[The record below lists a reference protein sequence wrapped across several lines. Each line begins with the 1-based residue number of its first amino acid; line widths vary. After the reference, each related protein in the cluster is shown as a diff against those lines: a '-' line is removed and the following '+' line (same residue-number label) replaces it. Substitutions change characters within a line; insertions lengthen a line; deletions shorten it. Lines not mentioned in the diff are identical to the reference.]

1 MAKKDNQLVS
11 KKLSSKKKKDFLVQ
25 SKIEDYFEE
34 NNNNN
39 IDGLDKE
46 KMDINEN
53 LEKDDIK
60 KSSQINENNEE
71 NLSSQKCDK
80 NTNDEKLI
88 EVKIENEEIKNEE
101 EKLLENVLEI
111 EKKETKEN
119 GSAETDEK
127 DEVALQK
134 KKLDEIEQSVSKQS
148 SKKSKITN
156 LIFFIVNILIVGG
169 LMAYQILQEEFVPL
183 SGLRLDVL
191 ALFIC
196 VVLFAGTILT
206 DTIGFGYLL
215 KQSTG
220 KWRLGLAFKLNELG
234 RYYDAITPMAA
245 GGQPFEI
252 TYLKSRGVPIHSS
265 LSIPLTKYLFS
276 QIAWVIVCLACLIV
290 SFLDNSYG
298 TFVSVMSIIGFVFS
312 FFMLAITVFLS
323 VCKTVGKKL
332 VVKSLKLL
340 QKMKIVKNY
349 DKQYEKIT
357 KYISDFQDVMKQ
369 YAKSPKDF
377 IIMMFL
383 SLAKLLIN
391 YSIPFFVVMVF
402 MPGVESSLYIR
413 LLVLSV
419 LVDLSAS
426 FFPTPGGAGISEIS
440 FASAFGS
447 IVGENNI
454 LVWVILLWR
463 FFSYYIYLIQG
474 VFVLSYDIAIGNRKY
489 KWQVRKEK
497 LVEESAVFKQNQI
510 DKFRNDRA
518 KRRKSKQKNIGI
530 KEYL

>member
-1 MAKKDNQLVS
+1 MTKKDSQLKN
-11 KKLSSKKKKDFLVQ
+11 KKLSSEKGKDFLVQ
-25 SKIEDYFEE
+25 SNIDDFLNENKNINDVSVLENEKENFNNDETREKINEQQTTQNEVIDKNEEE
-34 NNNNN
+34 N
-39 IDGLDKE
+39 
-46 KMDINEN
+46 
-53 LEKDDIK
+53 
-60 KSSQINENNEE
+60 
-71 NLSSQKCDK
+71 
-80 NTNDEKLI
+80 LI
-88 EVKIENEEIKNEE
+88 EVKIENEELKTED
-101 EKLLENVLEI
+101 EKLLQDAFEI
-111 EKKETKEN
+111 EKKIEKEVKN
-119 GSAETDEK
+119 KLTNDNDEK

-134 KKLDEIEQSVSKQS
+134 KKLDEIEQSVSKQN

-156 LIFFIVNILIVGG
+156 LVFFFVNILIVGG
-169 LMAYQILQEEFVPL
+169 LMAYQILQEDFVPL
-183 SGLRLDVL
+183 SGLRIDFL

-196 VVLFAGTILT
+196 VVLFALT
-206 DTIGFGYLL
+206 MLSETFQFSYLI

-220 KWRLGLAFKLNELG
+220 KWRLGLSFKLNELG

-252 TYLKSRGVPIHSS
+252 TYLKSRGVPIHTA
-265 LSIPLTKYLFS
+265 LSIPLTRYLFT
-276 QIAWVIVCLACLIV
+276 QIAWVIICLVCLII
-290 SFLDNSYG
+290 SFVDNSYG

-377 IIMMFL
+377 IIMLFL
-383 SLAKLLIN
+383 CLAKLIIN
-391 YSIPFFVVMVF
+391 YSIPFFVVMTF
-402 MPGVESSLYIR
+402 MPGIEANLYIR
-413 LLVLSV
+413 LMVLSV

-463 FFSYYIYLIQG
+463 FFSYYIYLIKG
-474 VFVLSYDIAIGNRKY
+474 VFVLSYDIAYGNRKY
-489 KWQVRKEK
+489 KWQVKKEK

-510 DKFRNDRA
+510 DKFRNERA
-518 KRRKSKQKNIGI
+518 KRRKNKQKNIGI